1 MGKWLLSAISV
12 VITSH
17 IVCPPGGGEGSV
29 QADEAGHVPDPGI
42 QHRQHTLVR
51 VAASDTAQQN
61 RLLLI
66 EVSLL

>member
-1 MGKWLLSAISV
+1 MGKWLLSVISV

-17 IVCPPGGGEGSV
+17 VVCPPVGGEGSV

-51 VAASDTAQQN
+51 VAASDTAQN
-61 RLLLI
+61 RLLLM

>member
-1 MGKWLLSAISV
+1 MVTFSNSV

-17 IVCPPGGGEGSV
+17 VVCPPGGGEGSV
-29 QADEAGHVPDPGI
+29 QADEVGRVPDQGI

-51 VAASDTAQQN
+51 VAASDTAQN
-61 RLLLI
+61 RLLLM